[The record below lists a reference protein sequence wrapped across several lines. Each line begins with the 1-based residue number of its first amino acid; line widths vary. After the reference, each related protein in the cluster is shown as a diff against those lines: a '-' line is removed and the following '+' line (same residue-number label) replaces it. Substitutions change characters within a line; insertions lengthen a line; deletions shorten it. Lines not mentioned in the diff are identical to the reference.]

1 MSYGLA
7 SATERHQR
15 SPETFW
21 IPSAEMTSAVQL
33 GDYVKLIFTR
43 GDDTRPG
50 ERMWVKV
57 ISREGDSWQ
66 GTLANHPYMLPK
78 LKFNALIEF
87 DTENIIAV
95 MSEDELLALQ
105 QEEQPPASHM
115 DREAVLAGGAGQAG

>member
-1 MSYGLA
+1 
-7 SATERHQR
+7 
-15 SPETFW
+15 
-21 IPSAEMTSAVQL
+21 
-33 GDYVKLIFTR
+33 
-43 GDDTRPG
+43 
-50 ERMWVKV
+50 MWVKV

>member
-1 MSYGLA
+1 
-7 SATERHQR
+7 
-15 SPETFW
+15 
-21 IPSAEMTSAVQL
+21 MTSAVQL

-87 DTENIIAV
+87 DTDNIIAV
-95 MSEDELLALQ
+95 MSEEELLAITQ
-105 QEEQPPASHM
+105 DEQPPASYM
-115 DREAVLAGGAGQAG
+115 DRDGVLADGLQQAG